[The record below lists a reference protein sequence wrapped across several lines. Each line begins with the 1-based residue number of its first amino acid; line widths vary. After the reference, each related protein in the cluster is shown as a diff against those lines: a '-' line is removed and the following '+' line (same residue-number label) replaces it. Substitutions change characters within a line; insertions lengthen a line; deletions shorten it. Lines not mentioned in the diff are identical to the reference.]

1 LSLVTNARL
10 GTIRGRLILG
20 FAALIALLLVA
31 GVMARRT
38 MVQMSSTVGSTLEG
52 VQEEARQSAELSG
65 DVAQTLEAASSYIE
79 TRDTSA
85 LSAFRRYGW
94 DAHRVQRAMNAR
106 LGRASADSE
115 KKDEEAG
122 LIAAIDSRFSELEV
136 RYALAH
142 RLIDLGRSS
151 EALTEETG
159 ARAVVGGLL
168 GDIEKLGELKA
179 AKVAAISSG
188 LSADA
193 GRRTLTLELLIGF
206 ALLIGT
212 IGVMVTVRS
221 ISAPLSLLVRHARS
235 LSEGDLTVRTNDE
248 LPAEFQI
255 LATAMNQTG
264 DSLSKVVSV
273 AAQTSEDVAS
283 SAHEL
288 ASVSE
293 QISLSAGQMATAM
306 TEVSIGAEQQVRQ
319 LQSIDQAL
327 QAIHQAGHSVRDRS
341 ADVTS
346 FAGDIESTAAQ
357 KRVEIGRA
365 LGILSEVKGSV
376 ERATGEVIALNSTM
390 ADINSF
396 VSTVSS
402 IADQTNLLALN
413 AAIEAARAGE
423 AGRGFAVV
431 ADEVRKLAASSQ
443 LAAEDIVQ
451 LTGVV
456 TARVTSSARAM
467 ETSTARVAEIE
478 RVSRDID
485 DALSTISG
493 AAEKTRVA
501 AGGVSSAVLANVEAA
516 QLAAAD
522 VQSIARTAEGHAS
535 AAQQVN
541 ASTQEQSAA
550 CEEMTSA
557 SHHLLEHSTQ
567 LKSLVSG
574 LRTA

>member
-1 LSLVTNARL
+1 
-10 GTIRGRLILG
+10 
-20 FAALIALLLVA
+20 
-31 GVMARRT
+31 
-38 MVQMSSTVGSTLEG
+38 
-52 VQEEARQSAELSG
+52 
-65 DVAQTLEAASSYIE
+65 
-79 TRDTSA
+79 
-85 LSAFRRYGW
+85 
-94 DAHRVQRAMNAR
+94 
-106 LGRASADSE
+106 
-115 KKDEEAG
+115 
-122 LIAAIDSRFSELEV
+122 V

-142 RLIDLGRSS
+142 RLVDLGRPSDALA
-151 EALTEETG
+151 EAVG
-159 ARAVVGGLL
+159 ARAVVAGLL
-168 GDIEKLGELKA
+168 GDIETLGKLKA
-179 AKVAAISSG
+179 AKVAAVSKG
-188 LSADA
+188 LSDDADK
-193 GRRTLTLELLIGF
+193 RTLMLELLIGV
-206 ALLIGT
+206 AVLIGT
-212 IGVMVTVRS
+212 LGVMVTVRS
-221 ISAPLSLLVRHARS
+221 ISAPLDLLVRHARS
-235 LSEGDLTVRTNDE
+235 LSEGDLTVRTLE
-248 LPAEFQI
+248 KLPAEFQI

-264 DSLSKVVSV
+264 DSLSRVVSV

-306 TEVSIGAEQQVRQ
+306 TEVSVGAEQQVRQ
-319 LQSIDQAL
+319 LQSVDEAL
-327 QAIHQAGHSVRDRS
+327 QAIHQAGDSVRVRS
-341 ADVTS
+341 ADVTT
-346 FAGDIESTAAQ
+346 FAGDIESTAAK

-376 ERATGEVIALNSTM
+376 EQATGEVIALNSTV

-396 VSTVSS
+396 VRTVSS

-413 AAIEAARAGE
+413 AAIEAARAGD

-431 ADEVRKLAASSQ
+431 AEEVRKLAASSQ
-443 LAAEDIVQ
+443 LAADDIVQ

-485 DALSTISG
+485 EALSTISH

-501 AGGVSSAVLANVEAA
+501 ASGVSSAVLANVEAA

-522 VQSIARTAEGHAS
+522 VQAIARTAESHAS

-557 SHHLLEHSTQ
+557 SHHLLEGSTQ

-574 LRTA
+574 LRTS

>member
-1 LSLVTNARL
+1 VRL
-10 GTIRGRLILG
+10 GTIRGRLVFG
-20 FAALIALLLVA
+20 FAALIALLLIA
-31 GVMARRT
+31 GVLARRT
-38 MVQMSSTVGSTLEG
+38 MLQMSSTVGSTLEG
-52 VQEEARQSAELSG
+52 VQEEARQSAALSG
-65 DVAQTLEAASSYIE
+65 DVAQTLQAASSYVE
-79 TRDTSA
+79 TRDTAA
-85 LSAFRRYGW
+85 LAAFRRYGW
-94 DAHRVQRAMNAR
+94 EAHRVQREMNAR
-106 LGRASADSE
+106 LGRSSDQSE
-115 KKDEEAG
+115 RKDEEAG

-142 RLIDLGRSS
+142 RLLDVGRPT
-151 EALTEETG
+151 EALAEETR
-159 ARAVVGGLL
+159 ARSVVGGLL

-179 AKVAAISSG
+179 AKVAAVSKG

-193 GRRTLTLELLIGF
+193 NRRLLVLELLIGF
-206 ALLIGT
+206 AAVAGT
-212 IGVMVTVRS
+212 IGVAVTIRS
-221 ISAPLSLLVRHARS
+221 ISAPLGLLVKHARS
-235 LSEGDLTVRTNDE
+235 LSEGDLTVRTEDR

-264 DSLSKVVSV
+264 DSLSKVVAV

-306 TEVSIGAEQQVRQ
+306 TDVSMGAGEQVVR
-319 LQSIDQAL
+319 LQSVDQAL
-327 QAIHQAGHSVRDRS
+327 QAIHRAGDGVRDRS
-341 ADVTS
+341 AEVTT
-346 FAGDIESTAAQ
+346 FAGAIESTAAL

-376 ERATGEVIALNSTM
+376 ERATGEVVALNTTV

-396 VSTVSS
+396 VKTVSS

-431 ADEVRKLAASSQ
+431 AEEVRKLAASSQ
-443 LAAEDIVQ
+443 LAADDIVQ

-467 ETSTARVAEIE
+467 ETSTSRVAEIE

-485 DALSTISG
+485 DALSTISD

-501 AGGVSSAVLANVEAA
+501 AGGVSTAVMANVEAA
-516 QLAAAD
+516 QQAASD
-522 VQSIARTAEGHAS
+522 VQAIAKTAESHAS

-557 SHHLLEHSTQ
+557 SHHLLEGSTQ
-567 LKSLVSG
+567 LKALVSG
-574 LRTA
+574 LRTH